1 MEGTAKSG
9 GGREAAGG
17 VEEGGE
23 AGAVTRMIT
32 CAVRL
37 EGRRELGEHG
47 SCRGLS
53 GLNKDVVC
61 IDTGSEIK

>member
-17 VEEGGE
+17 VEEGRE
-23 AGAVTRMIT
+23 AGAVTGMIT

-37 EGRRELGEHG
+37 EGRRELVEQK

-61 IDTGSEIK
+61 VDTWSGIK